1 MFRGDRAHTTDRAA
15 APLEDFLPATGA
27 DVHLLLGDMRVDARI
42 HAAPPGRLELWM
54 PEAPLTL
61 RRSSG
66 LAAQVHSSHRT
77 GVVRLLGRLR
87 MLSGHASGGGVLAEF
102 TYAGTPQLLLRRE
115 HVRAELSAPIEL
127 VLPGGV
133 VHTRTLDMSAGG
145 LLVRGP
151 IEARIGDRIEVFFRM
166 PGARAGVRGIASVTR
181 VTPER
186 DVGIALVDVSP
197 GDQARLTLAVF
208 EERRRLTRA

>member
-1 MFRGDRAHTTDRAA
+1 MLRPQRADHIEDGF
-15 APLEDFLPATGA
+15 APLEALLPATGEH
-27 DVHLLLGDMRVDARI
+27 VHLLLGDTGVDARV
-42 HAAPPGRLELWM
+42 HAAPPGRLELALRA
-54 PEAPLTL
+54 APLNL
-61 RRSSG
+61 RRASG
-66 LAAQVHSSHRT
+66 LAAQLHSCAET

-87 MLSGHASGGGVLAEF
+87 MLSGHAADGVLVEF

-127 VLPGGV
+127 DLPGGV
-133 VHTRTLDMSAGG
+133 VHTRTLNMSAGG

-151 IEARIGDRIEVFFRM
+151 IAARIGDRIEVFFRL
-166 PGARAGVRGIASVTR
+166 PGARAGVSGIASVIR
-181 VTPER
+181 VTPEG